1 MTVPFR
7 LPKYRVI
14 TAPITCGS
22 FSDQV
27 DAIAALAHAR
37 ISSYVCCVNA
47 HMTMEARDSGFA
59 KVVSGA
65 DLATPDGMPVLLA
78 MRGLHGVDQ
87 ERVAGNDLMPALLE
101 KAESE
106 GLSVYLYGGSEEVHR
121 RILERVAREHPRL
134 VIAGCHAPPYGPLS
148 QFDLR
153 VESNRI
159 NSTGAQII
167 MVSLGCPKQERFM
180 AALKGLVNGVMLG
193 LGGAF
198 LLYAG
203 IDSRAPKWMRS
214 LSLEWLYRLWLEPR
228 RLWKRYLVTNV
239 LFLAYLAREIVRR
252 MTRPRAYGHPME

>member
-1 MTVPFR
+1 MTAPVR

-14 TAPITCGS
+14 TAPVTCGS
-22 FSDQV
+22 FTEQV
-27 DAIAALAHAR
+27 STIAALARAR
-37 ISSYVCCVNA
+37 VSSYVCCVNA
-47 HMTMEARDSGFA
+47 HMTMEARDSEFA

-101 KAESE
+101 RAELE
-106 GLSVYLYGGSEEVHR
+106 GLAVYFYGGSEEVQR
-121 RILERVAREHPRL
+121 RIQERVAREHPRL
-134 VIAGCHAPPYGPLS
+134 VIAGCHAPPYGPLNNL
-148 QFDLR
+148 DLK
-153 VESNRI
+153 VEADRI
-159 NSTGAQII
+159 NGTDAQII

-180 AALKGLVNGVMLG
+180 AALKGRVNGVMLG

-228 RLWKRYLVTNV
+228 RLWRRYLVTNV
-239 LFLAYLAREIVRR
+239 LFLVHLCREIVRR
-252 MTRPRAYGHPME
+252 MTRAQAYGHPEA